1 MAGSAVAVWVTANN
15 PSTTIAAN
23 GYNGGSAT
31 GDAPAALTTETW
43 TVTSSATFPAASS
56 SATPPTQFA
65 IADVAAPT
73 EIIWVTNMSGT
84 TWTVIRGEEGTTPVT
99 HAAGATFQQV
109 ITSAHL
115 AALNP
120 GDGTDFYG
128 NAGSAPSWPLYGAY
142 VYAASGSLKTL
153 NADGLAY
160 EVGEQRLMGTTVT
173 TTGTTTA
180 SIPGLA
186 AAVGPGSY
194 FIECWIP
201 YAGGTALQT
210 WTFGFSTSS
219 APTLTAVDLSA
230 LIQNSTVTVTASY
243 LLTTYGNVT
252 STTLSATMWTSPK
265 MSATSPAEGLVHIWG
280 TVTVSVAGTLQA
292 TVTNS
297 TSNDNCTIPA
307 GALMKVS
314 PNN

>member
-65 IADVAAPT
+65 IADQAAPT
-73 EIIWVTNMSGT
+73 EILWVTNMSGT

-128 NAGSAPSWPLYGAY
+128 NAGSAPSWPLYGTY

-160 EVGEQRLMGTTVT
+160 EVGEQRVMGTSVT
-173 TTGTTTA
+173 TTGTTVEN
-180 SIPGLA
+180 IPGLS
-186 AAVGPGSY
+186 AAVGAGSY
-194 FIECWIP
+194 FVDVWFA
-201 YAGGTALQT
+201 YTDATTSQT
-210 WTFGFSTSS
+210 WKVGFATSS
-219 APTLTAVDLSA
+219 GP
-230 LIQNSTVTVTASY
+230 TVTAVNLSCY
-243 LLTTYGNVT
+243 TTAAATAVSGTFLPSNYSNYTTAALST
-252 STTLSATMWTSPK
+252 SMFTTAESDGTTATGS
-265 MSATSPAEGLVHIWG
+265 VHIWG
-280 TVTVSVAGTLQA
+280 TLTVSVAGTLQVTITNA
-292 TVTNS
+292 TTG
-297 TSNDNCTIPA
+297 DNATALA
-307 GALMKVS
+307 GSVMRLS